1 MFRKIAPVAAFASL
15 VVISSVGGFLGSF
28 WGTLGC
34 YL

>member
-1 MFRKIAPVAAFASL
+1 MFRKIAPVAALASL
-15 VVISSVGGFLGSF
+15 VVVASVGGFLGSA